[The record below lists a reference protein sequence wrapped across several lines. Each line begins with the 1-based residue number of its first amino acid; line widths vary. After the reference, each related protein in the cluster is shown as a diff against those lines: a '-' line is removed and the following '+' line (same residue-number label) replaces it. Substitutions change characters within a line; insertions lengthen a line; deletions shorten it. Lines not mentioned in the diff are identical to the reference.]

1 MSSTRGVILEKE
13 KVKLNNSIFMNKNSN
28 TNNSEADNKNL
39 EKIHSLLVFDPLSDG
54 LAIKNSLQNKTSSW
68 KSNVKR
74 GEDCNEMRF
83 FLFLHKKCFSL
94 LFRSKVFTD

>member
-1 MSSTRGVILEKE
+1 MIIEKE
-13 KVKLNNSIFMNKNSN
+13 KEKLNNSIFINKNLN
-28 TNNSEADNKNL
+28 INNSDLINDNKNL

-74 GEDCNEMRF
+74 GEDWDEI
-83 FLFLHKKCFSL
+83 L
-94 LFRSKVFTD
+94 LILI